1 MKNRAGRYKLISIE
15 KLTGALLFLFALL
28 WFFYPGEYVLVANQD
43 LTLFLT
49 TPVYL
54 LSFLDHPGGL
64 IEYLG
69 SLLSQFFRF
78 RLAGAVVLSVVIA
91 TGYFAAGSLFNKVSG
106 KKGPLIAGVLA
117 SVLLIGM
124 HNFYPHQVSHS
135 LGFILAIA
143 MATKAPADRSS
154 RRVFLAIAVPVIYL
168 VSGGFVW
175 FFCGL
180 VLAGNIL
187 GRGKTDIVSVLLSI
201 LYPALIIT
209 LGARFLYLYP
219 LNELIGAQL
228 PFGSQYGYS
237 LWPHLFAG
245 WMFLMILLV
254 RLPIRGRNLN
264 PILKTASGISLC
276 GVGIVMILHFSFNR
290 KNSEFFAIEKMAIGE
305 EWDELLKY
313 TAQHPSTNLFG
324 SFYTNLALVKRG
336 MLCEAL
342 FQYPQGFGRRGL
354 CFEWEEKSEILR
366 RGSDFFWTIH
376 FVNEAH
382 HWAFESLIT
391 DGFTQRNLLRL
402 IQTELVR
409 GNFKVAEKYIDYLG
423 GALFQKKMADH
434 YSAFLYNRG
443 AIENDPELGPRLN
456 ARIKHDFFSE
466 GADLEE
472 NLRSVLANNPSN
484 RPALEYL
491 MALYLLEK
499 EVDKIAPF
507 LPGYLETHEGR
518 LPTLLDESLLVFQI
532 THREDQLSDIKV
544 SPATKM
550 QFDEY
555 TRILR
560 QYRNRDEAAR
570 MLYPMYKHSFWFHL
584 NFNSLPNR

>member
-1 MKNRAGRYKLISIE
+1 LKNRAGRYKLISIY
-15 KLTGALLFLFALL
+15 KLTGLLLFLFALM
-28 WFFYPGEYVLVANQD
+28 WFYYPGEYVLVANQD
-43 LTLFLT
+43 LTLFIT
-49 TPVYL
+49 TPGYL
-54 LSFLDHPGGL
+54 LSFLDRPGGL

-91 TGYFAAGSLFNKVSG
+91 TGYFAAGSLFTRVSG
-106 KKGPLIAGVLA
+106 KKGSLIAGVLA
-117 SVLLIGM
+117 SVLLMGM

-143 MATKAPADRSS
+143 MAAISPSDRSR

-187 GRGKTDIVSVLLSI
+187 GRDKTDVISVLLSI

-209 LGARFLYLYP
+209 LGARFLYLYS
-219 LNELIGAQL
+219 LKELIGAQL

-237 LWPHLFAG
+237 LWPYLFVG

-254 RLPIRGRNLN
+254 RVPVRVQNLN
-264 PILKTASGISLC
+264 RILKMASGIALC
-276 GVGIVMILHFSFNR
+276 GVGMVMVLHFSYNR
-290 KNSEFFAIEKMAIGE
+290 RNAEFFAIEKMAIGE
-305 EWDELLKY
+305 EWDQLLKY
-313 TAQHPSTNLFG
+313 TAEHPSTNLFG
-324 SFYTNLALVKRG
+324 SFYTNLALVNKG

-391 DGFTQRNLLRL
+391 DGFTRRNLKRL

-434 YSAFLYNRG
+434 YSVFLYNRG

-456 ARIKHDFFSE
+456 TQIKDDFFSE

-484 RPALEYL
+484 RPALDYL

-499 EVDKIAPF
+499 EVDKIALF
-507 LPGYLETHEGR
+507 LPGYLETHNGR

-532 THREDQLSDIKV
+532 THREDPLSDIKV
-544 SPATKM
+544 SPATI
-550 QFDEY
+550 QRFDEY

-560 QYRNRDEAAR
+560 QNRNRDEAAR
-570 MLYPMYKHSFWFHL
+570 MLYPTYKYSFWFHL